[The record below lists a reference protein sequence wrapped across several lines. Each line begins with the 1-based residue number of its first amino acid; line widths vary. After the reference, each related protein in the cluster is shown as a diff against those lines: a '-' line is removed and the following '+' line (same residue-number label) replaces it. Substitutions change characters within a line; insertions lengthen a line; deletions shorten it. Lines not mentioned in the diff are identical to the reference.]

1 MKAFSNHTNQI
12 EFKHCYGLMSDE
24 DGVYEY
30 DDQPPTRLMSKE
42 EKNKLVI
49 IVVQKV
55 FNITF
60 LLIWSESE

>member
-1 MKAFSNHTNQI
+1 
-12 EFKHCYGLMSDE
+12 MSDE
-24 DGVYEY
+24 DGAYEY
-30 DDQPPTRLMSKE
+30 DDQPPARLMSKE

-49 IVVQKV
+49 KVVQKV